1 VLEVAYRSK
10 IIIFEPSFTS
20 YKQEILSLVDMLKDA
35 VTKVPRIE
43 TVLAE
48 KLGLPPLSREKVF
61 LKASAERVYATGA
74 TSVPSKLPICDS
86 AGALTNFTLSSAADH
101 PRRYRAGGQANADRK
116 LGRAKNFA

>member
-1 VLEVAYRSK
+1 MLEVAYRNK

-48 KLGLPPLSREKVF
+48 KLGLPPLAREKVF
-61 LKASAERVYATGA
+61 LKASVCNWRDVRAEQIAY
-74 TSVPSKLPICDS
+74 L
-86 AGALTNFTLSSAADH
+86 
-101 PRRYRAGGQANADRK
+101 RRCRRFN
-116 LGRAKNFA
+116 